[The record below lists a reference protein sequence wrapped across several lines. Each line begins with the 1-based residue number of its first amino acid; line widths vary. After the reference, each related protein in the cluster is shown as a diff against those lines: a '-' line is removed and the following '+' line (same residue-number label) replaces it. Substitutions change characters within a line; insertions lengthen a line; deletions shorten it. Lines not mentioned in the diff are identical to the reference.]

1 MAAAESQVEAL
12 GWQREPKGLEAEEQ
26 GIGPR
31 FGGIAM
37 GMQGLWGGHRR
48 QEGSPGWQWWLWG
61 DRLS

>member
-37 GMQGLWGGHRR
+37 GMQGLWGGP
-48 QEGSPGWQWWLWG
+48 QETGG
-61 DRLS
+61 